1 MSVKYNTH
9 IESLRPASWVVAN
22 SDVVEPGD
30 RLCIQ
35 RVDQRVEEPER
46 GLATSD
52 AGVVEQRYECREGG
66 RGA

>member
-1 MSVKYNTH
+1 MSVKYSAH
-9 IESLRPASWVVAN
+9 IESLCPASWVVAH
-22 SDVVEPGD
+22 SDVVKPGD
-30 RLCIQ
+30 RLRVQ